1 MSEMHLERQVKSPNV
16 IDGIMP
22 GLVWAFRIHAD
33 GSPEQLPIDAP
44 IESRHDGWLWLHFNL
59 ADARAC
65 NLLRGL
71 PAVPASAVAALLGPD
86 GHQQLQ
92 VDESCVFGI
101 FADHICDLN
110 GVTKEIGY
118 LHFVMTDGLL
128 ISTRRHALSAA
139 EITRQALLG
148 GCKLS
153 SVASLLEMIVDHII
167 ESIDHYADEIAIEM
181 DEVEEELLTRDI
193 SDQRQRLALV
203 RKATVRLHRQI
214 QGMCA
219 LFRRVGR
226 QLDLEPRPHLH
237 LPAGELLQ
245 RLEGLGHE
253 IIAMRERAQLLQEEV
268 TLKVAEE
275 TNRSLHILTIIT
287 TFFLP
292 ANLVAG
298 IFGMNTKGLP
308 FAEDD
313 SGFIWAIVILVS
325 SSALILLLLRGMK
338 IVGPGG
344 ADVQAP
350 RKSSGRGLLKR

>member
-1 MSEMHLERQVKSPNV
+1 MSEMRLERQVHTPN
-16 IDGIMP
+16 IDVGIMP

-44 IESRHDGWLWLHFNL
+44 IESHHDGWLWLHFNL

-65 NLLRGL
+65 NFLRGL
-71 PAVPASAVAALLGPD
+71 ASVPTSAAAALIAPD

-92 VDESCVFGI
+92 IQESCVFGI

-118 LHFVMTDGLL
+118 LHFAMTDRLL
-128 ISTRRHALSAA
+128 ISARRHALSAA
-139 EITRQALLG
+139 EITRQVLLG

-153 SVASLLEMIVDHII
+153 SVAGLLEMIVDHVI
-167 ESIDHYADEIAIEM
+167 ESIDRYADEIAIEM
-181 DEVEEELLTRDI
+181 DEVEEELLARDI
-193 SDQRQRLALV
+193 SDQRQRLTLV
-203 RKATVRLHRQI
+203 RKAAVRLHRQI

-226 QLDLEPRPHLH
+226 QLDLEARPHLR

-245 RLEGLGHE
+245 RLEGLDHE

-308 FAEDD
+308 FAEDEA
-313 SGFIWAIVILVS
+313 GFIWAIVILIS

-338 IVGPGG
+338 ILWPGRLE
-344 ADVQAP
+344 AP
-350 RKSSGRGLLKR
+350 ARKTSGRGLLRR